1 MLLLELSPALLIY
14 KYKVGCICWVL
25 ILRVPL
31 EISCRLEQHL
41 FLSKVSQLHS
51 QKDGLTL
58 SREKWGQS
66 SEWGSFC
73 PVIYL
78 HFIYFWLC
86 WVFIAA
92 WDFPLV
98 SASGGYSLVAVC
110 GLLIVLASLVAEA
123 QTLGPSGF
131 SSRSTWAQ
139 WLRSQDLERGLSSCS
154 AGAQL
159 LHSMWD
165 PPLWGIEPMS
175 PALAGGIFTNEPPG
189 KSFIF

>member
-1 MLLLELSPALLIY
+1 MSTSNSMMYYIPVLQMLLLELSPALLIY

-25 ILRVPL
+25 ILRAPL
-31 EISCRLEQHL
+31 EMISCCLEQHL

-78 HFIYFWLC
+78 NFIYFWLC

-110 GLLIVLASLVAEA
+110 WLLIVVASLVVEA
-123 QTLGPSGF
+123 QTLGPWGF
-131 SSRSTWAQ
+131 SSCSTWA
-139 WLRSQDLERGLSSCS
+139 RGC
-154 AGAQL
+154 G
-159 LHSMWD
+159 
-165 PPLWGIEPMS
+165 PRI
-175 PALAGGIFTNEPPG
+175 
-189 KSFIF
+189 